1 MAGRRYR
8 CSLSICLFCRV
19 FLPVSPRRRRTPGR
33 WRTPFASANHRFP
46 LMVRR
51 ACPPGTCVMMVAAH
65 SMPPG
70 PGADRPSRP
79 LRTKRRFSP
88 PVPHRAA
95 AMTFRS
101 SARAPRRR
109 PLAHGR
115 PLAWPRPV
123 ADRGPSIVP
132 FGAETRLSRN
142 ASGPSAARVPR
153 GDAAPGPARDSEDHY
168 GTSTICGDDSR
179 AGKPA
184 PIPIIR
190 CGGASRPREA
200 HTTRKRQRK
209 RRSRGNLFR
218 RRRSADQTQGRWR
231 GEDFESL

>member
-8 CSLSICLFCRV
+8 CSLSICLFCRE
-19 FLPVSPRRRRTPGR
+19 FLPVSPRRLRTPGR
-33 WRTPFASANHRFP
+33 WRTPSASANHRFP

-51 ACPPGTCVMMVAAH
+51 ACPPGTYAMMVAAH
-65 SMPPG
+65 STPPA
-70 PGADRPSRP
+70 PVADRPSRR

-109 PLAHGR
+109 QLAHGR

-132 FGAETRLSRN
+132 FGAETRLLRN

-153 GDAAPGPARDSEDHY
+153 GDAAPGPARDSENHY
-168 GTSTICGDDSR
+168 GTSAIHGENGR
-179 AGKPA
+179 AGARA
-184 PIPIIR
+184 PI
-190 CGGASRPREA
+190 ANA
-200 HTTRKRQRK
+200 Q
-209 RRSRGNLFR
+209 
-218 RRRSADQTQGRWR
+218 
-231 GEDFESL
+231 